1 MTITSSQCM
10 ATSRYFIELPRHQT
24 LAMVYIITEYFAD
37 TYQFMVSACNYR
49 ISLRCCRSVIFLP
62 HSRLSTQLT
71 SQAQSDN
78 SRIYFIL
85 QVFDGIIEI
94 AVNKGIYIFLASR
107 FILYFVKRIVRSCRY
122 AIQQDIVVSRNQP
135 EVRPSTNYTGFRND
149 SLTGFSLHT
158 NTGCGINNGGS
169 TINHLIGTV
178 PHLSRHSICTHIGTI
193 HFRFI
198 PRTHHSQVGSTI
210 KPVSS
215 ACIRII
221 KTEKAAREAI

>member
-10 ATSRYFIELPRHQT
+10 ATSRYFIELPRLRLSLWFT
-24 LAMVYIITEYFAD
+24 LLPNISAD

-135 EVRPSTNYTGFRND
+135 EYAQARLHGFRND
-149 SLTGFSLHT
+149 SLQRFSV
-158 NTGCGINNGGS
+158 CI
-169 TINHLIGTV
+169 LIPGAA
-178 PHLSRHSICTHIGTI
+178 SIMAEA
-193 HFRFI
+193 R
-198 PRTHHSQVGSTI
+198 S
-210 KPVSS
+210 
-215 ACIRII
+215 II
-221 KTEKAAREAI
+221 